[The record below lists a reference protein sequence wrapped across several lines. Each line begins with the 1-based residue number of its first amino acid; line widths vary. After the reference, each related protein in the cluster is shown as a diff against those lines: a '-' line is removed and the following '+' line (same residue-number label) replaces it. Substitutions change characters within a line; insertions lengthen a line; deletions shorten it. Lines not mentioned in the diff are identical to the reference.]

1 MKRIISAILATALLV
16 STFAGCQASTSASG
30 SGTGTATASTGAAAN
45 STAASSGQV
54 LNVGMMPFT
63 VNVPAQYAY
72 EKGWFKDAGLNV
84 KFVMFQNGTPM
95 NESLSAGQ
103 LDVGVAGTAAVFS
116 MANDI
121 STLVYESNTA
131 GGMGLYVRKD
141 SPIAKV
147 KGQLADNPDVLG
159 SKDTIKG
166 IKVLGSLGTVSQYV
180 AISYAQ
186 KFGLKETDIQQVSM
200 DFAQALQA
208 FKTGQG
214 DAISVPPPY
223 SFQAEAAG
231 AVKAISFE
239 QASGMKMKDGILA
252 RKAVLKDR
260 KADVVKFIQVYEKAC
275 EALAKDKNERHTFSM
290 KFFKDNGLVYTDK
303 MMDDEIAVRDY
314 ITKEDYKKSGYTL
327 GDSYML
333 LANFFS
339 GAGKIEKDLLPNVP
353 KNFDS
358 SVIEEAFGIKVNTAK

>member
-1 MKRIISAILATALLV
+1 MKRIISAVLSTALLI
-16 STFAGCQASTSASG
+16 STFAGCQASTPAASG
-30 SGTGTATASTGAAAN
+30 TASTAGGNAASTAASTGA
-45 STAASSGQV
+45 V

-159 SKDTIKG
+159 SKETVKG
-166 IKVLGSLGTVSQYV
+166 MKVLGSLGTVSQYV

-200 DFAQALQA
+200 EFAQALQA
-208 FKTGQG
+208 FKAGEA

-252 RKAVLKDR
+252 RKSVLKDR

-275 EALAKDKNERHTFSM
+275 EALAKNKDERHTFSM
-290 KFFKDNGLVYTDK
+290 KFFKDNGLVYTDQ
-303 MMDDEIAVRDY
+303 MMDNEISVRDY
-314 ITKEDYKKSGYTL
+314 ITKEDYKKPGYTL

-333 LANFFS
+333 LANFFA

-353 KNFDS
+353 KSFDS
-358 SVIEEAFGIKVNTAK
+358 SVIEEAFGVKISTAK